1 MSLGAGGQFD
11 QAGIPDT
18 SLINSGAA
26 GASGS
31 TVRQPISRPT
41 SPTFNRQPPFNR
53 RPTFSPTSV
62 SEDPFSRRP
71 TPPVVVVEDIVFGRQ
86 PTPASGRPQF
96 GTARP
101 GGRLPPIQQP
111 PRDRNDVL
119 GLPDALPPT
128 IQEEPRPPRRRP
140 LRPSTGNGRPAG
152 KEFCIYILQ
161 PFVLPIPCKVQIF

>member
-11 QAGIPDT
+11 QAAAGIPDT

-96 GTARP
+96 GTRRP

-140 LRPSTGNGRPAG
+140 LRPSTGNGRPTG
-152 KEFCIYILQ
+152 KEFCSYILQ
-161 PFVLPIPCKVQIF
+161 PFVLPIP

>member
-11 QAGIPDT
+11 QARIPDT

-41 SPTFNRQPPFNR
+41 SPAFNRQPPFNR

-96 GTARP
+96 GTRRP

-111 PRDRNDVL
+111 PRDRNEVL
-119 GLPDALPPT
+119 GLPNALPPT
-128 IQEEPRPPRRRP
+128 IQEPVPPRRLRP
-140 LRPSTGNGRPAG
+140 LRPRPLG
-152 KEFCIYILQ
+152 KEFCTTLCFAYTFFL
-161 PFVLPIPCKVQIF
+161 